1 MRNVL
6 LVLAILLF
14 SGSMLMA
21 QNDTTAT
28 VKKEGKVKT
37 GWTFGGVPAI
47 AFDSDIGFKY
57 GLVLNFFNYGDGKS
71 YPKYHHNLY
80 FEWSRTT
87 KGSGINQFTY
97 DSEHLIPGVRVSAEA
112 SYMTEQALDF
122 YGFNG
127 YKTTFNTL
135 FSDDDPA
142 NTDYISRMYY
152 RMDRRLTRF
161 KSDFQGPIT
170 GPEFRWLAGI
180 EFSNIK
186 LRDVDI
192 DKLNKG
198 KDSVDMLPDVP
209 LLFDEYKTKNLIPV
223 DQQDGGAVTVI
234 KLGGVYDT
242 RNSES
247 NPMKG
252 IWTEAQLLISP
263 SFLGNSGLNY
273 TRLAITH
280 RQYFTLVPQV
290 LSFAYRLSY
299 QGKIAGEMPFY
310 MLPFVYNTAP
320 QFTRDGLG
328 GSKTIRGV
336 LRNRV
341 VGDGVGL
348 GNLELRW
355 KVIRTVVANQNL
367 YIALSGFLD
376 GGIVT
381 QPYKIN
387 TSTLTD
393 TEKQGLG
400 ITSTDES
407 MHLGYGGGI
416 RFALNENFIVA
427 VDYGM
432 AAKKEDGKSG
442 LYIGLNWLY

>member
-1 MRNVL
+1 MRK
-6 LVLAILLF
+6 ILLCVVVQLF
-14 SGSMLMA
+14 AVCLLSGQTDSSA
-21 QNDTTAT
+21 VANNDG
-28 VKKEGKVKT
+28 ELKT

-97 DSEHLIPGVRVSAEA
+97 DSEHLIPGIRVTSEF

-127 YKTTFNTL
+127 YETEFIADY
-135 FSDDDPA
+135 SDDEA
-142 NTDYISRMYY
+142 SNYLSRMYY
-152 RMDRRLTRF
+152 RMDRKLLRI

-170 GPEFRWLAGI
+170 GPKFRWLAGF

-186 LRDVDI
+186 TGTVDI

-198 KDSVDMLPDVP
+198 KDQDEMLPDTA
-209 LLFDEYKTKNLIPV
+209 LLFDKYITNGLIAA
-223 DQQDGGAVTVI
+223 DQKDGGSVGLV
-234 KLGGVYDT
+234 KLGTVYDT
-242 RNSES
+242 RDNES
-247 NPMKG
+247 NSSKG
-252 IWTEAQLLISP
+252 MWTEAQILIAP
-263 SFLGNSGLNY
+263 SFLGSSGLSY
-273 TRLAITH
+273 TRLAVTH
-280 RQYFTLVPQV
+280 RQYFTLVPQR
-290 LSFAYRLSY
+290 LTFAYRLSY
-299 QGKIAGEMPFY
+299 QGKLSGETPYY
-310 MLPFVYNTAP
+310 MLPFFYNTAP
-320 QFTRDGLG
+320 QYTRDGLG
-328 GSKTIRGV
+328 GAKTIRGV

-341 VGDGVGL
+341 VGDGVAL

-355 KVIRTVVANQNL
+355 KVLRTVIANQNF

-381 QPYKIN
+381 QPYKLDM
-387 TSTLTD
+387 TALSQTQKDDLGLLSTN
-393 TEKQGLG
+393 
-400 ITSTDES
+400 ES
-407 MHLGYGGGI
+407 LHIGYGGGI

-427 VDYGM
+427 VDMGWPP
-432 AAKKEDGKSG
+432 KKKMVRAGCISD
-442 LYIGLNWLY
+442 

>member
-1 MRNVL
+1 MRK
-6 LVLAILLF
+6 ILLF
-14 SGSMLMA
+14 CVVQLIAISLLNGQSDSSA
-21 QNDTTAT
+21 VAKN
-28 VKKEGKVKT
+28 EGKVKT

-97 DSEHLIPGVRVSAEA
+97 DSEHLIPGIRVTSEF

-127 YKTTFNTL
+127 YETEFNADYSNDEA
-135 FSDDDPA
+135 SD
-142 NTDYISRMYY
+142 YLSRMYY
-152 RMDRRLTRF
+152 RMDRKMLRI

-170 GPEFRWLAGI
+170 GPRFRWLAGF
-180 EFSNIK
+180 EFSDIK
-186 LRDVDI
+186 IGTVDI

-198 KDSVDMLPDVP
+198 KDDADTLPHIP
-209 LLFDEYKTKNLIPV
+209 LLFDKYVTNDLISDDQKN
-223 DQQDGGAVTVI
+223 GGSVGVI
-234 KLGGVYDT
+234 KLGTVYDT
-242 RNSES
+242 RDGES
-247 NPMKG
+247 NPSRGM
-252 IWTEAQLLISP
+252 WTEAQFLIAP
-263 SFLGNSGLNY
+263 SFLGSSGLSY
-273 TRLAITH
+273 TRLAVTH
-280 RQYFTLVPQV
+280 RQYFTLLPQK
-290 LSFAYRLSY
+290 LTFAYRLSY
-299 QGKIAGEMPFY
+299 QGKLSGEIPFY
-310 MLPFVYNTAP
+310 MLPFFYNTAP
-320 QFTRDGLG
+320 QYTRDGLG

-341 VGDGVGL
+341 VGDGVAL

-355 KVIRTVVANQNL
+355 KVLRTVIANQNF

-381 QPYKIN
+381 QPYKLDM
-387 TSTLTD
+387 SALSQVQRD
-393 TEKQGLG
+393 ELGLL
-400 ITSTDES
+400 STDES
-407 MHLGYGGGI
+407 LHIGYGAGV